1 MDIKL
6 KKYIKAN
13 EKFGITINYL
23 LNLTSRDYELFESS
37 KIKQKRQLINF
48 LLSNLRLKRKTL
60 LYQVNKPFDAI
71 LNGKKFS
78 NWLAIANEVR
88 TRIIGLY
95 NKDIFIPV
103 LTV

>member
-6 KKYIKAN
+6 KKYTKAN

-48 LLSNLRLKRKTL
+48 LLSNLRL
-60 LYQVNKPFDAI
+60 N
-71 LNGKKFS
+71 
-78 NWLAIANEVR
+78 
-88 TRIIGLY
+88 
-95 NKDIFIPV
+95 
-103 LTV
+103 